1 MMSTKCEVCGALLII
16 NKMKQVLFALLIVS
30 PFYKTNAQE
39 VEKYYSSWNTID
51 IGIKINDKWSVNSE
65 FNIRRTD
72 FLKKWEQFIIRP
84 FVHYKV
90 SKELDLAFGYSYID
104 NNSFSDFRATIDFK
118 EHNIFQQLTIKH
130 PFSKF
135 SFQHRLRFEERF
147 KQNIIEVAPE
157 NYIIDGTNYRNRLRY
172 KFQVTI
178 PLKTF
183 ASNRKL
189 NLVLYDELHL
199 DFEDSFRPEAI
210 DQNRM
215 NISLSYRINNHIKI
229 RSGYHDIYFVRS
241 NTNSNNRIW
250 ETKIV
255 YTI

>member
-1 MMSTKCEVCGALLII
+1 MSTKCEVNGALHII
-16 NKMKQVLFALLIVS
+16 NKMKKVLFALLIIL
-30 PFYKTNAQE
+30 PLYKTNAQE
-39 VEKYYSSWNTID
+39 LERYYSNWNAVD

-84 FVHYKV
+84 FAHYKV
-90 SKELDLAFGYSYID
+90 SEELDLAFGYSYID
-104 NNSFSDFRATIDFK
+104 NNSFSDFRPPIDLR

-130 PFSKF
+130 LFSKF
-135 SFQHRLRFEERF
+135 SFQHRLRFEERYRQ
-147 KQNIIEVAPE
+147 KIVEIAPN
-157 NYIIDGTNYRNRLRY
+157 NYVIDGTNYRNRLRY
-172 KFQVTI
+172 RFQITI

-215 NISLSYRINNHIKI
+215 NISLGYRINNHIKI

-250 ETKIV
+250 ETKII

>member
-1 MMSTKCEVCGALLII
+1 
-16 NKMKQVLFALLIVS
+16 MKQVLIALMIALS
-30 PFYKTNAQE
+30 FFKTNAQE
-39 VEKYYSSWNTID
+39 AENYYSSWNTID
-51 IGIKINDKWSVNSE
+51 IGIKINYKWSINSE

-72 FLKKWEQFIIRP
+72 FLEKWEQFIIRP

-104 NNSFSDFRATIDFK
+104 NNSFSDFRAPIDFK

-135 SFQHRLRFEERF
+135 SLQHRLRFEERF

-178 PLKTF
+178 PLKIF

-215 NISLSYRINNHIKI
+215 NISLSYRINDHIKI
-229 RSGYHDIYFVRS
+229 RSGYNDIYFVRS

-250 ETKIV
+250 ETKII
-255 YTI
+255 YKI